1 MKLIVINNIAVLP
14 SRAMNTES
22 SRPLFGLR
30 ASAFAFVVPA
40 LLSLSACKSDS
51 PKPPDAG
58 TDTPDNPVAATRA
71 ALLEASAACVLQTAR
86 EFQTVATA
94 LETAVAAHAATP
106 DATTRDAARAAFHE
120 AMDAWQVAEVMQF
133 GPAAPRS
140 VSGGAE
146 LRDNIYS
153 WPLVSRCAVEEQI
166 VSRGYASAGFENAL
180 VSRRGLYALEYL
192 LFFEGNDTACPGTST
207 IVAQGTWAALSA
219 DERAERKRAYAA
231 VVAADVHRRADALVN
246 AWAADQGNFTRTLT
260 TAGSGNTVYPS
271 TQAALNAISDAMFY
285 VEREVKDLKLARPL
299 AMRDCSTSTCPE
311 HLESQFAARSKANI
325 RANLSGYRRLTEG
338 CGENYSGTGFDDLLE
353 ASGADALAAKLRER
367 NAAAAAGIEALP
379 GEDITT
385 ALAQDKAA
393 VREMYEVVKG
403 VTDVLKTELVSV
415 LDLELPQSVEGD
427 ND

>member
-1 MKLIVINNIAVLP
+1 M
-14 SRAMNTES
+14 S
-22 SRPLFGLR
+22 SRPLFVLR

-58 TDTPDNPVAATRA
+58 TDTPDNPVATTRA
-71 ALLEASAACVLQTAR
+71 ALLASSAACVLQTSR
-86 EFQTVATA
+86 EFQTEATA

-146 LRDNIYS
+146 IRDNIYS

-166 VSRGYASAGFENAL
+166 VNRSYESAGFENAL

-192 LFFEGNDTACPGTST
+192 LFFEGNDTACPSTSA

-219 DERAERKRAYAA
+219 DERAARKRAYAA

-246 AWAADQGNFTRTLT
+246 AWAADQGNFTQTLT
-260 TAGSGNTVYPS
+260 TAGSGNAVYPS
-271 TQAALNAISDAMFY
+271 TQAALNSISDAIFY
-285 VEREVKDLKLARPL
+285 FEREVKDLKLARPL
-299 AMRDCSTSTCPE
+299 GMRDCTTSTCPE

-325 RANLSGYRRLTEG
+325 RANLTGYRRITEG
-338 CGENYSGTGFDDLLE
+338 CGENFSGTGFDDLLE
-353 ASGADALAAKLRER
+353 ASGANALATKLRER
-367 NAAAAAGIEALP
+367 NVAAAAGIEALP
-379 GEDITT
+379 GEDVTT
-385 ALAQDKAA
+385 VLAQDKAA
-393 VREMYEVVKG
+393 VRAMYESVKG
-403 VTDVLKTELVSV
+403 VTDVLKTELVTV